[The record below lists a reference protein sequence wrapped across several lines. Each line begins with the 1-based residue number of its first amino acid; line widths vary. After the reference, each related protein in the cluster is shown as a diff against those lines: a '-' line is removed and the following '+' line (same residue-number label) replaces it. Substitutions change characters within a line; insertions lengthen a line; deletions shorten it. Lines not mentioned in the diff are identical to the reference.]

1 LRRPPN
7 GEDGGVAEGDTIHRV
22 AERLR
27 PALAG
32 ALLVRF
38 EAPRLVGVR
47 PWPGTRIDDVEAHGK
62 HLLVHFDGGLSL
74 RTHLRMS
81 GSWHLYRAGERWR
94 KPAYLARVVIGVDT
108 GWEAVCF
115 SAPEVATYR
124 RAAGPRV
131 LTGLGP
137 DLCRADSLEP
147 TTLDAVLG
155 RLAVADPDTAVAD
168 ALLDQQIAS
177 GIGNVFKSEVCFAV
191 GLDPFTA
198 LAELDEAAR
207 REVWTTAARQL
218 RANLGPGPRRTHP
231 RGLAVYGRLGRPCYT
246 CGTPV
251 RMARQGEFARS
262 TYWCPRCQRR
272 PA

>member
-1 LRRPPN
+1 M
-7 GEDGGVAEGDTIHRV
+7 AEGDTIHRV

-32 ALLVRF
+32 AALVRF
-38 EAPRLVGVR
+38 DAPRLVGVR

-81 GSWHLYRAGERWR
+81 GSWHLYRAGEKWR
-94 KPAYLARVVIGVDT
+94 KPPYLARVVIGVDT

-115 SAPEVATYR
+115 AAPVVETYR
-124 RAAGPRV
+124 RATGAPV
-131 LTGLGP
+131 LAGLGP
-137 DLCRADSLEP
+137 DLCRADSLDP
-147 TTLDAVLG
+147 ATLDAVLA
-155 RLAVADPDTAVAD
+155 RLAALAAPDTGVAD
-168 ALLDQQIAS
+168 ALLDQRIAA

-191 GLDPFTA
+191 GLDPFTP
-198 LAELDEAAR
+198 LAALDEERR

-231 RGLAVYGRLGRPCYT
+231 RGLAVYGRRGRPCYA

-262 TYWCPRCQRR
+262 TYWCPRCQTR